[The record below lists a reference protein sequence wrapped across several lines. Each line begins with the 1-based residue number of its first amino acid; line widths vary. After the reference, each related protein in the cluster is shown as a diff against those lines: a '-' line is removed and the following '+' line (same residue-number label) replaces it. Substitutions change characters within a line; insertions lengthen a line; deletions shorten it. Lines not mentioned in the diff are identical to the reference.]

1 MAFGRDDPYG
11 RPRYDQHGREIP
23 SEWSGDGHSRPLG
36 ISLESRLPSQSYGS
50 YDSPH
55 SSASSSSNSQESP
68 LTLNP
73 RDLENNDSNAVESFL
88 RNQIQIPPNMPVS
101 LQSVP
106 NPPNGERPT
115 QKLQDLVELAIFD
128 SPNKRLALQEIYEAL
143 GRQFTWYRNHMSE
156 DNQWKVCLIFLLV
169 LVDSLW
175 VQGSIRHLLSL
186 QGIFRS
192 ERRPISEPGKGIYS
206 FISNTTNA
214 DTMKR
219 ELLELGYLDE
229 SYRYQAS

>member
-1 MAFGRDDPYG
+1 MAFSRSDLYS

-23 SEWSGDGHSRPLG
+23 SEWPGDGPSRPLG
-36 ISLESRLPSQSYGS
+36 ISLEPRLPSHSYGS
-50 YDSPH
+50 YLSDSPH

-73 RDLENNDSNAVESFL
+73 RDLENNDSNVLESFL
-88 RNQIQIPPNMPVS
+88 RNQIHIPPNMPVS

-156 DNQWKVCLIFLLV
+156 DNKWK
-169 LVDSLW
+169 
-175 VQGSIRHLLSL
+175 GSIRHLLSL

-192 ERRPISEPGKGIYS
+192 ERRPISEPGKGNYWS
-206 FISNTTNA
+206 LDISTNP
-214 DTMKR
+214 TGTKR
-219 ELLELGYLDE
+219 A
-229 SYRYQAS
+229 RKR